1 MHNPLIFQGTVF
13 QVTVWRISAVE
24 SHEEISQ
31 LVISEFV
38 TVIIVHILGYS
49 IVYIKQCSRY
59 AGCACNDIFA
69 QCPIYVHFAR
79 YRNTPGSQPGIDIAR
94 HKAKLR
100 LECRPA
106 FVSKCGIL
114 RCSNVLFH
122 PIQQCYLILC
132 QFGKNTRKLLP
143 SPNSF
148 SISFTTDGILGS
160 FSCRLKDSNKS
171 NSEFSIIST
180 PKSNNG
186 FMGAL
191 HAKIIGPWP
200 KAENLEF

>member
-1 MHNPLIFQGTVF
+1 M
-13 QVTVWRISAVE
+13 E

-106 FVSKCGIL
+106 FSNAACPMLQCVVHQS
-114 RCSNVLFH
+114 SNVISYCASLGRI
-122 PIQQCYLILC
+122 P
-132 QFGKNTRKLLP
+132 GSLLP
-143 SPNSF
+143 SPNSSPYLYNRRYSWIIF
-148 SISFTTDGILGS
+148 MQVKGFKQVAL
-160 FSCRLKDSNKS
+160 
-171 NSEFSIIST
+171 NSPYFY
-180 PKSNNG
+180 
-186 FMGAL
+186 A
-191 HAKIIGPWP
+191 
-200 KAENLEF
+200 